1 MAVVLL
7 LLSMCVIQMTSSQ
20 STYDVTQQNDVISCE
35 RTEHTYSQLI
45 ASLKELQRDV
55 AELKAANQPA
65 VAKSVECPANF
76 THIASVNGCYK
87 LVTRNLEWSVAGLEC
102 RRLHK
107 DAHLVVINDA
117 EENLAVTGMLAST
130 SQTTVSGC
138 YKHINWGLTFWTAG
152 QRIDPS
158 RCSTF
163 IWRVT
168 STNAYSETLSTMT
181 YTNWYS
187 GQPNCHSQQEKC
199 MNLGGGRSYGW
210 NDLSCSIEGCSVCE
224 LDM

>member
-1 MAVVLL
+1 
-7 LLSMCVIQMTSSQ
+7 MCNI
-20 STYDVTQQNDVISCE
+20 
-35 RTEHTYSQLI
+35 
-45 ASLKELQRDV
+45 
-55 AELKAANQPA
+55 
-65 VAKSVECPANF
+65 
-76 THIASVNGCYK
+76 
-87 LVTRNLEWSVAGLEC
+87 LE
-102 RRLHK
+102 
-107 DAHLVVINDA
+107 
-117 EENLAVTGMLAST
+117 
-130 SQTTVSGC
+130 TTVSGC

-224 LDM
+224 LDMWVHGTNRLLDYHSKTQINRHRLTYSLLNQTVQQKLISRWDRRTLRGNSKYCLNHSMLWNVTTPIYSFSLKRSLSRRGIATFLVHRDFLIIAGYLVTYFLTDEFLVDKEWSVIFNEETVCGQEMV